1 MAKAIEFEIKIKG
14 DSGVFKTLSIEA
26 TNADE
31 AIGRIVESATHAG
44 ESIRRMA
51 EQSLVFDTAI
61 RAIQDLNGLVNG
73 LVAPFNSFETAM
85 RKANTM
91 ALESKEGYKHL
102 SDQIVELSRNVPLLR
117 EEIAEGL
124 YQVISNGVPKDNWIS
139 FLEDSSRAAV
149 GGVADLGQTVTVTS
163 TLIKNYGLE
172 WSAAGAIQDRIQT
185 TAKNGVTSFEQLGQ
199 ALPRVSGSASQ
210 LGVSMDELMA
220 VFATATG
227 VTGNT
232 SEVSTQLAAVLNSL
246 IKPSSEAS
254 RAASAMWIQ
263 FDAAS
268 VKACGGFRNFLAELD
283 SSVGA
288 YSQSSGQLSETI
300 YGQLFGS
307 AEALRLLGSLTGEQ
321 KDRFSENIGAMSES
335 AGAIEQAF
343 GQMASTGDSLSV
355 ILSNQTNACLDW
367 IGALIS
373 SKAPMIE
380 LLANLGTSLLSMN
393 QVWNMLK
400 SLRAS
405 VLMHTAAINATAVAQ
420 KAAAIAAGI
429 WSGAQAA
436 LNAVLSL
443 NPVGLVVIA
452 IGALVAAVMYAYNN
466 CEGFRQICDELW
478 SSVKELSTAVW
489 AFLVKAFERASKVI
503 RTAWEWVRDFFGITD
518 SSSADKAASSI
529 DRQSDATGSLAT
541 ANERLAA
548 SGLKVRESVSWQKM
562 SYEQLGAAIEAQK
575 AKVAQLAGTNAGNA
589 DAEGKKLRQMEARY
603 KALGSR
609 FGLSDKSGANEFDG
623 KRLISNA
630 SSYKELGNN
639 IAYYQAAL
647 DKTASSETGEI
658 ARLSA
663 VIAELQRKQESIRL
677 LQEAYSQPEE
687 LNTLSDIERALQYQ
701 RSLRSAATA
710 EQLGG
715 IDSEIARLEDLR
727 LAMEENAHIP
737 VATDQIRSYRQL
749 EEEISFY
756 EGKLKSC
763 NVETRAQVQ
772 AQLNELRK
780 LKQGWDDSLNDLDAP
795 ADISRLNTIR
805 ELSDAES
812 YYRERMKRASDDEII
827 ELARQCDAIERKRK
841 AKEAISGIPEVDRLD
856 GLSEGQLR
864 VELKAIGIDGIKEKI
879 RELQAL
885 LDDTENPL
893 STGTGAAAKNALE
906 SWKDY
911 LRQAEAMRDASKQA
925 EIYGQTM
932 ARIGRTMGALKG
944 VVGDSAA
951 SWLDYGANLMNTV
964 ATAVPELM
972 KLFAVNQA
980 YSFSEAIKGAAGIP
994 FPASIAAIAANVAAV
1009 TVAFAQIPKFANG
1022 GIAYGPTLGL
1032 FGEYAGA
1039 STNPEVVAPLNTLK
1053 KLIGPEESGGSVSQR
1068 VEWVI
1073 DGFKLRAMINKIDRL
1088 SSRR

>member
-254 RAASAMWIQ
+254 RAASAMGIQ

-288 YSQSSGQLSETI
+288 YSQSSGQLSEPI
-300 YGQLFGS
+300 YGQL
-307 AEALRLLGSLTGEQ
+307 
-321 KDRFSENIGAMSES
+321 
-335 AGAIEQAF
+335 F